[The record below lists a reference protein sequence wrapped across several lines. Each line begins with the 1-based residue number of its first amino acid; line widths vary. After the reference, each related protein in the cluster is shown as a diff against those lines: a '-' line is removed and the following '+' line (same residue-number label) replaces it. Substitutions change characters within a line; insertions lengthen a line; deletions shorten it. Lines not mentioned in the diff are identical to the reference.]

1 MSDFHLR
8 IKFEIQ
14 YREFTLCPEIE
25 AGAELIVIFGPSG
38 AGKSLTLRALAGLV
52 KPLTGLIQ
60 LGKHVIFDSEKEIDL
75 PPQRRNVG
83 YVPQNYALFPHR
95 SIAENIGFGL
105 HSLSRTKRDLRVQ
118 ELLSTMRLEKEADRK
133 PNEISGGQQQRV
145 ALARALATR
154 PALLLLD
161 EPLGA
166 LDEPIREHLRNEIK
180 DLQKRYQI
188 PVVLVTHNLSEAYT
202 LADKLVVIE
211 SGEVAQT
218 GSRDEVFRRPHTPSV
233 AKLMGMDNVFE
244 STVESRTGNYI
255 IVSWAGLQ
263 FQVDSLTNKS
273 VGSSIVIGIRPE
285 EVDILPSHRRADLS
299 SLDILIPC
307 VVINELSRG
316 ADHSLSCRVKTPEGL
331 SKVWTIRIPHRQ
343 FIESGLEIGQEA
355 ILRIAPSAIHI
366 FPEQ

>member
-1 MSDFHLR
+1 MSDFRLR

-14 YREFTLCPEIE
+14 YHEFTLRPDFE

-38 AGKSLTLRALAGLV
+38 AGKSLTLRSLAGLV
-52 KPLTGLIQ
+52 KPLKGKIR
-60 LGKHVIFDSEKEIDL
+60 LGKNVIFDSEKEIDL

-105 HSLSRTKRDLRVQ
+105 HSLSRTKRDHRVQ
-118 ELLSTMRLEKEADRK
+118 ELLRTMRLEKEAERK

-180 DLQKRYQI
+180 DIQKRYQI
-188 PVVLVTHNLSEAYT
+188 PVVLVTHNLAEAYT

-211 SGEVAQT
+211 SGEVAQS

-244 STVESRTGNYI
+244 GIVEPRAEDHALISWEGFLLRTE
-255 IVSWAGLQ
+255 GLS
-263 FQVDSLTNKS
+263 SLPERKL
-273 VGSSIVIGIRPE
+273 VLFGIRPE
-285 EVDILPSHRRADLS
+285 ELELLS
-299 SLDILIPC
+299 PTQTSTDSTENLIPC
-307 VVINELSRG
+307 LVINTLSRG
-316 ADHSLSCRVKTPEGL
+316 ADHALTCMVNTPEGL
-331 SKVWTIRIPHRQ
+331 SSAWTLRIPHRQ
-343 FIESGLEIGQEA
+343 FIESGLTVGQEA
-355 ILRIAPSAIHI
+355 MLRVAPSAIHI